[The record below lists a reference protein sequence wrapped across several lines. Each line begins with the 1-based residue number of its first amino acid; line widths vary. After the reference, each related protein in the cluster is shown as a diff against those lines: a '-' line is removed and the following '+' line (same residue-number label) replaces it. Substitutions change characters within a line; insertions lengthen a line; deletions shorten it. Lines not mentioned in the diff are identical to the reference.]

1 VKIVRINEEGQITI
15 PSSFR
20 EALKLKANMKLCVY
34 MEDRRLIIESLSDDP
49 IQALFELMKEEP
61 SLAKDINYESK
72 E

>member
-15 PSSFR
+15 PSGFR

>member
-1 VKIVRINEEGQITI
+1 MKIVRINEEGQITI
-15 PSSFR
+15 PSGFR

>member
-1 VKIVRINEEGQITI
+1 MKIVRINEEGQITI

>member
-1 VKIVRINEEGQITI
+1 MKIVRINEEGQITI
-15 PSSFR
+15 PSGCR